1 MSIRPETL
9 LPANRSERL
18 HPTGDEVRLVVKLI
32 KNKLPALSVTG
43 SSIGLMLGLGVTTA
57 VGSRTFRRW
66 VSTGPHESTISYP
79 AWAIL
84 CHEAGFERIWHPV
97 RDLHNDEPFNLLQ
110 PSTLVA
116 AQDWEAPTGNDVR
129 AIATKIEEITGI
141 KIAEILGLSCSF
153 DGRSRTFRRWSKADE
168 VSTIP
173 YAAWALMVEMVG
185 KGVIWDWPTE

>member
-1 MSIRPETL
+1 
-9 LPANRSERL
+9 
-18 HPTGDEVRLVVKLI
+18 
-32 KNKLPALSVTG
+32 
-43 SSIGLMLGLGVTTA
+43 MLGLGVTTA

-66 VSTGPHESTISYP
+66 VSTGPQESTISYP

-97 RDLHNDEPFNLLQ
+97 RDLHNDEPINLLR

-116 AQDWEAPTGNDVR
+116 ARVWESPTGNEVR
-129 AIATKIEEITGI
+129 AIATKVEEITGT

-168 VSTIP
+168 ASTIP

-185 KGVIWDWPTE
+185 KGVIWEWTIE